1 MAIPDFQSLTLP
13 VLRRAAE
20 ARVRTAELVA
30 ALADA
35 FELTP
40 EERSALLPSGR
51 QTTVANR
58 THWALAYLHKAGLIA
73 RVGRGE
79 YEATDAGLALLKAP
93 PDKLTLGY
101 LSQHYPGVR
110 AFRGTG
116 GNGAGT
122 ADDSTTQPPISLA
135 ATPSVQTPDDAI
147 TAAVSAIEAKLRD
160 DLLGRLMA
168 ASPDFFER
176 VVVDLLLAMGYGS
189 DAADAGQT
197 LGRGG
202 DGGVDGVIREDR
214 LGLDVIYIQAKRYAA
229 DRAIGPDALR
239 SFSGA
244 LDEKGA
250 RKGVFIT
257 TSRFTSEA
265 ERYAAQHQT
274 KRIVLLDG
282 ERLAKLMIANGV
294 GMREDRTIV
303 LKRLDLDYFE
313 PDTLA

>member
-1 MAIPDFQSLTLP
+1 
-13 VLRRAAE
+13 
-20 ARVRTAELVA
+20 
-30 ALADA
+30 
-35 FELTP
+35 
-40 EERSALLPSGR
+40 
-51 QTTVANR
+51 
-58 THWALAYLHKAGLIA
+58 
-73 RVGRGE
+73 
-79 YEATDAGLALLKAP
+79 
-93 PDKLTLGY
+93 
-101 LSQHYPGVR
+101 
-110 AFRGTG
+110 
-116 GNGAGT
+116 
-122 ADDSTTQPPISLA
+122 
-135 ATPSVQTPDDAI
+135 VQTPDDAI
-147 TAAVSAIEAKLRD
+147 TAAVAAIEAKLRD
-160 DLLGRLMA
+160 DLLARLLA
-168 ASPDFFER
+168 ATPDFFER

-189 DAADAGQT
+189 DTGEAGRT

-214 LGLDVIYIQAKRYAA
+214 LGLDVIYIQAKRYSA

-257 TSRFTSEA
+257 TSRFTAEA
-265 ERYAAQHQT
+265 ERYAAHHQT

-282 ERLAKLMIANGV
+282 ERLTKLMIAHGV

>member
-1 MAIPDFQSLTLP
+1 MLP
-13 VLRRAAE
+13 LLRRLAE
-20 ARVRTAELVA
+20 RRWKSAELVGS
-30 ALADA
+30 LSDE
-35 FELTP
+35 FGLTP
-40 EERSALLPSGR
+40 EERTRRYESGP
-51 QTTVANR
+51 QPVMTKATYWGL
-58 THWALAYLHKAGLIA
+58 HYLK
-73 RVGRGE
+73 R
-79 YEATDAGLALLKAP
+79 AGLATQIRLGEHEASETGRALLANP
-93 PDKLTLGY
+93 PERITQAFLAQRYPSFRASRAKTIIAVAGGSQTNRDDQ
-101 LSQHYPGVR
+101 LSV
-110 AFRGTG
+110 
-116 GNGAGT
+116 
-122 ADDSTTQPPISLA
+122 
-135 ATPSVQTPDDAI
+135 ATPSEMADTTPDDAI
-147 TAAVSAIEAKLRD
+147 TAAVAAIEAKLRD
-160 DLLGRLMA
+160 DLLARLLT

-229 DRAIGPDALR
+229 ERAIGPDALR

-257 TSRFTSEA
+257 TSRFTGEA

-282 ERLAKLMIANGV
+282 EQLAKLMIANGV

>member
-1 MAIPDFQSLTLP
+1 MADLVAHLADTFSLT
-13 VLRRAAE
+13 
-20 ARVRTAELVA
+20 T
-30 ALADA
+30 
-35 FELTP
+35 
-40 EERSALLPSGR
+40 EERSMLLPSGR
-51 QTTVANR
+51 QSTIANR
-58 THWALAYLHKAGLIA
+58 THWALAYLHKAGLLA

-79 YEATDAGLALLKAP
+79 YEVTESGRALLDAP
-93 PDKLTLGY
+93 PEKLTLGY
-101 LSQHYPGVR
+101 LMQHYPGVR
-110 AFRGTG
+110 VFRGSA
-116 GNGAGT
+116 GNGAT
-122 ADDSTTQPPISLA
+122 AADEAIANAAAAVPISTMPA
-135 ATPSVQTPDDAI
+135 QTPDDAI
-147 TAAVSAIEAKLRD
+147 TTAVGAIEAKLRD
-160 DLLGRLMA
+160 DLLARLLT

-189 DAADAGQT
+189 NAADAGQT

-229 DRAIGPDALR
+229 ERAIGPDALR

-257 TSRFTSEA
+257 TSRFTAEA

-282 ERLAKLMIANGV
+282 ERLTKLMLAHGV
-294 GMREDRTIV
+294 GVREDRTIV

-313 PDTLA
+313 PDALA

>member
-1 MAIPDFQSLTLP
+1 MA
-13 VLRRAAE
+13 
-20 ARVRTAELVA
+20 LV
-30 ALADA
+30 
-35 FELTP
+35 
-40 EERSALLPSGR
+40 
-51 QTTVANR
+51 
-58 THWALAYLHKAGLIA
+58 
-73 RVGRGE
+73 
-79 YEATDAGLALLKAP
+79 DAG
-93 PDKLTLGY
+93 
-101 LSQHYPGVR
+101 
-110 AFRGTG
+110 F
-116 GNGAGT
+116 
-122 ADDSTTQPPISLA
+122 
-135 ATPSVQTPDDAI
+135 ATMQ
-147 TAAVSAIEAKLRD
+147 
-160 DLLGRLMA
+160 A
-168 ASPDFFER
+168 ASPDPSEFWASDPYVFIFFFLPREDEDVVGAGPVEGVGDLRALGVRAGPDGTDTVREDGSELPPGAATNTATGVPWAMIRDSLRHGWLLTGASWAR
-176 VVVDLLLAMGYGS
+176 VWTAQIDGGSNRQRLASAPVGAENKLFVVDVTATVH
-189 DAADAGQT
+189 AFDAGTGQR
-197 LGRGG
+197 LWSAGVSEGDANQAARFGGVDAFLDRG